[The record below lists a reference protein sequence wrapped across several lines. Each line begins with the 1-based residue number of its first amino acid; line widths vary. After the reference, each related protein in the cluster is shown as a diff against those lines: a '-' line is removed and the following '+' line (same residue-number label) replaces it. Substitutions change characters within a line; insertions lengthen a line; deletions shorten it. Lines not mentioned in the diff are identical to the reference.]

1 MKTVHLATIDFLK
14 ICALFPFYLFL
25 DLLRTIKECELS
37 KIQKDDYVVE
47 CTFVEFFELIL

>member
-1 MKTVHLATIDFLK
+1 MKTVHLATID
-14 ICALFPFYLFL
+14 CALLPLYLFL
-25 DLLRTIKECELS
+25 DLLRTIKEWELS